1 MSKVVYPQITQITP
15 INELES
21 LEVRIRFRP
30 E

>member
-21 LEVRIRFRP
+21 LERIRFRP